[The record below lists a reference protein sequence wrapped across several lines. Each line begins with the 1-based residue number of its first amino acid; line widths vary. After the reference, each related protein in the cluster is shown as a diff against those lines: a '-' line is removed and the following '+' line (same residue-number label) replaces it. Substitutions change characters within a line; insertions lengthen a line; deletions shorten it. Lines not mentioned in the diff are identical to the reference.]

1 MPKRSGAN
9 HAVLG
14 LGVFAALTVGYSH
27 HSLGQT
33 GSAAP
38 KVAFSS
44 TELSNPY
51 TVIFSQLI
59 QSWAKRGGFNM
70 LPTVDSK
77 SDPAQQITDFTTLLG
92 AGVKGILVVAVD
104 GKAIKVALDRAEAK
118 GVPVVAVDTGP
129 SKGGGKVAITVTT
142 SSITLGQRSCEYL
155 GEALKGK
162 GKILE
167 IQGRL
172 NSQVGLDRSNGFQ
185 NCMKAKYPDI
195 KVVSKPGEW
204 VQEKATDAVQTVLST
219 DPEVNAIY
227 LASDSAYLPGTL
239 SVLQR
244 LGRLKAVGEQG
255 HVTIVGIDGSPF
267 ALEQVRAGY
276 VDAVIA
282 QPMVGYAQ
290 YGLQYLKEAME
301 GKTFKVGPTDH
312 NSEIIVDASGNLADV
327 LSPTTVTKANASDA
341 GLWGNQ
347 KTN

>member
-1 MPKRSGAN
+1 MTSSSTPRRALLATLAAAALAAGSGAS
-9 HAVLG
+9 AV
-14 LGVFAALTVGYSH
+14 A
-27 HSLGQT
+27 QD
-33 GSAAP
+33 AP
-38 KVAFSS
+38 KIAFSS

-59 QSWAKRGGFNM
+59 QDWAKKGHFNM

-104 GKAIKVALDRAEAK
+104 GKAVKVALERAQAK

-142 SSITLGQRSCEYL
+142 SSVTLGERSCAYL

-162 GKILE
+162 GRVLE

-172 NSQVGLDRSNGFQ
+172 NSQVGLDRSTGFQ
-185 NCMKAKYPDI
+185 ACMKDKYPGI

-204 VQEKATDAVQTVLST
+204 VQETATNAAQTVLST
-219 DPEVNAIY
+219 DPDVNAIY
-227 LASDSAYLPGTL
+227 LASDSAYLPGVL
-239 SVLQR
+239 SVLKR
-244 LGRLKAVGEQG
+244 LGKLKPGGEEGHIAV
-255 HVTIVGIDGSPF
+255 VGIDGSPF
-267 ALEQVRAGY
+267 ALEQVRAGT
-276 VDAVIA
+276 VDAVIS
-282 QPMVGYAQ
+282 QPMVGYAR

-301 GKTFKVGPTDH
+301 GKTFAPGRTDH
-312 NSEIIVDASGNLADV
+312 DSQIVVDASGNLADV
-327 LSPTTVTKANASDA
+327 LNPETVTKANAGDP

-347 KTN
+347 KVTN